1 MVRVV
6 AVMME
11 LHLVLLLLLP
21 LLRSQK
27 LINRLAM
34 LWRWW
39 HQLIDLMLFRQ
50 RLLLRSSTVLF

>member
-34 LWRWW
+34 LWR
-39 HQLIDLMLFRQ
+39 
-50 RLLLRSSTVLF
+50 